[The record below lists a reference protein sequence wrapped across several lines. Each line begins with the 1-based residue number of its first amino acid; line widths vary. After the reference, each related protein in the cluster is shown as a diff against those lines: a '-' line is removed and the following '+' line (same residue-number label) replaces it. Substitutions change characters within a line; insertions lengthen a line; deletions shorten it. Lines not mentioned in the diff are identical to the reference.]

1 LPGRKRTK
9 EERALGIA
17 IASVSTQQEAAEALE
32 VTPRTIRN
40 WIAEFEAMPDS
51 ELDAFVSSKKRAMS
65 GMWSVLGLEA
75 QEFAQELRALGKA
88 KEFLSAM
95 TAAGIASTKLEA
107 LGQPRNITT
116 QATSGPVFTTP
127 FNPTSAPSEQRTA
140 ENSKE
145 PQGSE

>member
-1 LPGRKRTK
+1 LPGRRRTK
-9 EERALGIA
+9 EEKALA
-17 IASVSTQQEAAEALE
+17 IAATAAGSVDEAGALIQAAPSTIRRWVKELETLDDSDLEALI
-32 VTPRTIRN
+32 V
-40 WIAEFEAMPDS
+40 
-51 ELDAFVSSKKRAMS
+51 SKKRVMS
-65 GMWSVLGLEA
+65 GLWGILGVDAL
-75 QEFAQELRALGKA
+75 EFAQELRAAGNPKGFQA
-88 KEFLSAM
+88 AM
-95 TAAGIASTKLEA
+95 TAAGICGTKLDA